1 LDVVSRKLCPLLDYF
16 VVFSSISC
24 GRGHIAQCSYGLAN
38 SAMERIVE
46 QRQTAGLPGLAIQ
59 WGAVGDTGLY
69 MSKEN
74 SISFPQLNLN

>member
-1 LDVVSRKLCPLLDYF
+1 
-16 VVFSSISC
+16 
-24 GRGHIAQCSYGLAN
+24 
-38 SAMERIVE
+38 MERIVE